1 MRQLPES
8 VSWVQPSLALNY
20 IYKHPLHLT
29 PRIALFVGPF
39 VTEKYRI
46 IYSQSSPMYDAVK
59 MMIIIIIYVRYDHHH
74 ADYHP
79 HLCMMRSS

>member
-1 MRQLPES
+1 MRQFSES

-20 IYKHPLHLT
+20 IYKRPLHLT

-59 MMIIIIIYVRYDHHH
+59 MMMMIIICVRCDHHDDNH
-74 ADYHP
+74 H
-79 HLCMMRSS
+79 HLCTMR